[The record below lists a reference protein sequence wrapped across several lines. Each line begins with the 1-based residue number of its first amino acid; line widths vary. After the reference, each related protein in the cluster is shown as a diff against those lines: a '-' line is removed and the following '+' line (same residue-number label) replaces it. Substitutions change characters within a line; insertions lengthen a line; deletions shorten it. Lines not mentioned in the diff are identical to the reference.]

1 MLAISEPN
9 VLLRVPG
16 ELPKGLRLP
25 TEKFQE
31 GWNLARSI
39 DARRLESKIQARKWN
54 FIKIANRS
62 TRSGV
67 GDTSQNAIASA
78 LRHALRRISED
89 SNAVEI
95 KHIELTQ
102 YPWFFLARVGVCA
115 YRIQRDAAL
124 PASKDAGPLPIASSA
139 DTLGS
144 RCQSAVYDPRALNAI
159 ALLG

>member
-1 MLAISEPN
+1 MLAISESN

-16 ELPKGLRLP
+16 ELPKGLKLP
-25 TEKFQE
+25 TEEFQK
-31 GWNLARSI
+31 GWNLARLI
-39 DARRLESKIQARKWN
+39 DACRLETKIQARKWN
-54 FIKIANRS
+54 FIKIAEGS

-95 KHIELTQ
+95 KHIKLTQ
-102 YPWFFLARVGVCA
+102 YPWFFLARVGVCP

-124 PASKDAGPLPIASSA
+124 PASKDAGTLPS
-139 DTLGS
+139 
-144 RCQSAVYDPRALNAI
+144 
-159 ALLG
+159 LLPQTFAAPVNRV